1 MCDVESYCYLPL
13 CEELGYTPAE
23 KYCHQPEMLL
33 HSQNIMVKYGLY
45 AKAVF
50 GTEVKEVRWDDAT
63 ERWIIHTDR
72 GDVMRAKFVTINFGV
87 FSHPKLPAVPG
98 VQEFEGTMMHTS
110 RWDYD
115 VTGGS
120 SAGNLHKLKD
130 KTVGIIVSATVS
142 LPRPAQKPKEAAAP
156 QGTGATAVQI
166 IPHLGAHAKQL
177 HVFQRT
183 PSTIDVRNNCEPPAP
198 LLSVCAVLNYLAL
211 NAVNTTPEYAAE
223 YLSGEGWQKNRMDN
237 FMLNTEGST
246 DPSTPDLVSDGWTHS
261 MNRARMV
268 RAKAEETGD
277 IMDSSKMRNLMDMS
291 DCKSESTH
299 ASTSAS
305 STV

>member
-1 MCDVESYCYLPL
+1 MQ
-13 CEELGYTPAE
+13 AE

-45 AKAVF
+45 EKAVF

-63 ERWIIHTDR
+63 ERWTIHTDR
-72 GDVMRAKFVTINFGV
+72 GDSMRAKFVTVNFGV

-98 VQEFEGTMMHTS
+98 VQQFEGTMMHTS

-130 KTVGIIVSATVS
+130 KTVGII
-142 LPRPAQKPKEAAAP
+142 
-156 QGTGATAVQI
+156 GTGATAVQI

-183 PSTIDVRNNCEPPAP
+183 PSTIDVRNNCEPPP
-198 LLSVCAVLNYLAL
+198 PSPPRLRLCAVLTHLAL
-211 NAVNTTPEYAAE
+211 SAVNTTPEYAAE

-237 FMLNTEGST
+237 FMLNTEGTT

-291 DCKSESTH
+291 DCESESTH
-299 ASTSAS
+299 GSTSAFS
-305 STV
+305 KV

>member
-45 AKAVF
+45 EKAVF

-72 GDVMRAKFVTINFGV
+72 GDAMKAKFVTVNFGV

-130 KTVGIIVSATVS
+130 KTVGIIVTATVS

-198 LLSVCAVLNYLAL
+198 LLSVSVL
-211 NAVNTTPEYAAE
+211 
-223 YLSGEGWQKNRMDN
+223 
-237 FMLNTEGST
+237 
-246 DPSTPDLVSDGWTHS
+246 
-261 MNRARMV
+261 
-268 RAKAEETGD
+268 
-277 IMDSSKMRNLMDMS
+277 
-291 DCKSESTH
+291 
-299 ASTSAS
+299 S
-305 STV
+305 STISR